1 MDLKLKG
8 KVALVAGSS
17 KGLGAAIARLLSL
30 EGASVVINGRDAS
43 RLEKTAAEISKL
55 TGNTV
60 LAVSGDV
67 AAPDTPQKMVDAT
80 IAKFGQLDI
89 LVTNAGG
96 PPRGQFSAIDDIAWQ
111 KAFES
116 LFMSPVRLIRAALPY
131 LEKSDAA
138 SVLTITSYAVKQ
150 PIPNLVLSNSIRA
163 ATVGLTKTLALEL
176 AEKGIRFNSILPGW
190 TTTERVEELMRSRS
204 VQNQTAIDE
213 EYQKEADA
221 CALKRMATP
230 EEFAAV
236 AVFLVSPVASYMTG
250 AMIPVDGGTIKGL
263 L

>member
-1 MDLKLKG
+1 MDLKLNG
-8 KVALVAGSS
+8 RVALVAGSS
-17 KGLGAAIARLLSL
+17 KGLGAAIARQLSM
-30 EGASVVINGRDAS
+30 EGASLVINGRDTS
-43 RLEKTAAEISKL
+43 RLDKTAAEISAAS
-55 TGNTV
+55 GSPV
-60 LAVSGDV
+60 IGVPGDV
-67 AAPDTPQKMVDAT
+67 VDPSVPQTLIDAT
-80 IAKFGQLDI
+80 IARFGSLDI

-96 PPRGQFSAIDDIAWQ
+96 PPRGKFESLDDAAWQ

-176 AEKGIRFNSILPGW
+176 AQKGIRFNSILPGW
-190 TTTERVEELMRSRS
+190 TTTERVEELMQSRAQ
-204 VQNQTAIDE
+204 QNHTTLAA
-213 EYQKEADA
+213 EYQKETDA

-230 EEFAAV
+230 EEFANV

-250 AMIPVDGGTIKGL
+250 AMIPVDGGTVKGL

>member
-8 KVALVAGSS
+8 KVALVTGSS

-30 EGASVVINGRDAS
+30 EGASVVVNGRDIS
-43 RLEKTAAEISKL
+43 RLEKTVSEISEL
-55 TGNTV
+55 TNNPV
-60 LAVSGDV
+60 MAVSGDV
-67 AAPDTPQKMVDAT
+67 STPDTPKKIVDAV

-96 PPRGQFSAIDDIAWQ
+96 PPRGQFSDIDDIAWQ
-111 KAFES
+111 NAFDS
-116 LFMSPVRLIRAALPY
+116 LFMSPVRLIRAALPF
-131 LEKSDAA
+131 LEKSETA

-176 AEKGIRFNSILPGW
+176 AGKGIRFNSILPGW

-204 VQNQTAIDE
+204 SQNQTTIDE
-213 EYQKEADA
+213 EYQKEAEA